1 MATEA
6 FIRKLVDPSG
16 NVILPATRSTGVYF
30 DDDSVLQDYVSGNG
44 IVKKATGDKNGK
56 DITTYISGLSV
67 SGRTITYTMG
77 SGSTGTITTQ
87 DTTYSAA
94 TDSAAGLMSAT
105 DKEKLDGIATGAN
118 KYTHPSFTSR
128 NAGLYKITVNG
139 EGHVTAA
146 TAVAKTDITGLG
158 IPAQDTTYSVASDDT
173 DGLMS
178 SEDKTKLDGI
188 ASGANNYTHPSFT
201 AKSSGLYKITVN
213 NQGHVSATA
222 NVAKSDIVAL
232 GIPGQDT
239 TYSTFKAAT
248 SSAAGG
254 TGLVPAPAA
263 GAQNKYLR
271 GDGTWQTP
279 PDTTYSVAT
288 DAANGLMSASDK
300 AKLDGIASGA
310 NNYSHPTYTTRTSG
324 LYKIT
329 VDGTGHVS
337 GATAVS
343 KNDITALGIPSTNTT
358 YSNATTS
365 ADGLMSS
372 EDKTKL
378 NGIAAGANN
387 YTHPSF
393 TAKSSGFYKITVN
406 NQGHVSATAAVT
418 ASDITALIGES
429 VTVYTGWGGSVSDL
443 PTTYTT

>member
-6 FIRKLVDPSG
+6 FIRKLIDPSG

-30 DDDSVLQDYVSGNG
+30 NDNSVLQDYVSGNG

-56 DITTYISGLSV
+56 DLTSYV
-67 SGRTITYTMG
+67 SGMSIAGKVITFTKG
-77 SGSTGTITTQ
+77 DGTEDTLTTQ
-87 DTTYSAA
+87 DTTYNNA
-94 TDSAAGLMSAT
+94 TTSDDGLMSSE
-105 DKEKLDGIATGAN
+105 DKTKLNGIATGAN
-118 KYTHPSFTSR
+118 NYTHPSYTSKTS
-128 NAGLYKITVNG
+128 GLYKITVDG
-139 EGHVTAA
+139 TGHVSTA
-146 TAVAKTDITGLG
+146 TAVEKTDITALG
-158 IPAQDTTYSVASDDT
+158 IPAQDTTYSTATDDT

-248 SSAAGG
+248 SSTAGG

-263 GAQNKYLR
+263 GAQSKYLR

-279 PDTTYSVAT
+279 PNTTYSVAT
-288 DAANGLMSASDK
+288 VDDNGLMSATDK
-300 AKLDGIASGA
+300 AKLDGIATGA
-310 NNYSHPTYTTRTSG
+310 NKYTHPTFTSRNSG

-329 VDGTGHVS
+329 VNGEGHVTA
-337 GATAVS
+337 ATAVS
-343 KNDITALGIPSTNTT
+343 KIDITALGIPAQDTT
-358 YSNATTS
+358 YNNATTS
-365 ADGLMSS
+365 SDGLMSS

-378 NGIAAGANN
+378 NGIATGANN

-393 TAKSSGFYKITVN
+393 TAKASGFYKITVN

-418 ASDITALIGES
+418 ASDITALIGEG
-429 VTVYTGWGGSVSDL
+429 VTVYAGWGSAVADIPS
-443 PTTYTT
+443 